1 MAVQFMN
8 PEEYYRKKVKV
19 FLVNKILDIKL
30 FLRERKRRQNNLLL
44 GLLGFPVSTNCK
56 ESACN
61 VRDLGL
67 NPGKRRYPRGG
78 HVNPVFWPREFQ
90 DSGAWQATAHGVAKS
105 QTQLSD

>member
-1 MAVQFMN
+1 MAVQFMS

-19 FLVNKILDIKL
+19 FLVNKILDVKL
-30 FLRERKRRQNNLLL
+30 FLRERKKRQNNLLL

-67 NPGKRRYPRGG
+67 NPG
-78 HVNPVFWPREFQ
+78 
-90 DSGAWQATAHGVAKS
+90 
-105 QTQLSD
+105 